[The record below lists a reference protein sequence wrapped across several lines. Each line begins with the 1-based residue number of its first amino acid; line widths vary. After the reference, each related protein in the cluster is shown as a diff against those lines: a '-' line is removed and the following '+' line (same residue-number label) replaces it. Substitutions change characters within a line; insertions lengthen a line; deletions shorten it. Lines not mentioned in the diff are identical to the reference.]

1 MFCSITWGFSNSLQ
15 NLDWSVHDENTT
27 ISFPKR
33 NIQWLYAFPV
43 FKFVSSIGLYECV
56 KYLQSSSLYKCV

>member
-43 FKFVSSIGLYECV
+43 FKFVSSIGL
-56 KYLQSSSLYKCV
+56 